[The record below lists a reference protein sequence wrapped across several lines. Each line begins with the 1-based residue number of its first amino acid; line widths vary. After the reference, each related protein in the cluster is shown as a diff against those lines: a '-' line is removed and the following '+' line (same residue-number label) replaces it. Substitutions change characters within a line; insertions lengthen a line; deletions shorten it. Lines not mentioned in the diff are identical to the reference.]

1 MTSIIINNIDES
13 IATKTRLKKQVKTIE
28 KIADI
33 IFNTIQNDGTVFLFG
48 NGGSAADAQH
58 IAAELVG
65 KFQKKRKGLSAVA
78 LTTNTSILTSIGN
91 DFGYDFVF
99 ERQVESLVK
108 STDVVI
114 GISTSG
120 NSENVLRGI
129 QLAKKIGAET
139 ISLTGSKP
147 NKLEK
152 ISNITLKVP
161 SNSTQRIQEAHILIG
176 HIICEIVENKLGKNK
191 S

>member
-1 MTSIIINNIDES
+1 MVKMTSIINNNIDES
-13 IATKTRLKKQVKTIE
+13 IATKTRLKKQIKIIE
-28 KIADI
+28 KIADV
-33 IFNTIQNDGTVFLFG
+33 IFNTIQKDGTIFLFG

-65 KFQKKRKGLSAVA
+65 KFQKKRKGLSAMA

-139 ISLTGSKP
+139 ISLTGSKS

-176 HIICEIVENKLGKNK
+176 HIICEIVENRLEK
-191 S
+191 

>member
-13 IATKTRLKKQVKTIE
+13 IATKTRLKKQVKIIE

-176 HIICEIVENKLGKNK
+176 HIICEIVENRLKK
-191 S
+191 